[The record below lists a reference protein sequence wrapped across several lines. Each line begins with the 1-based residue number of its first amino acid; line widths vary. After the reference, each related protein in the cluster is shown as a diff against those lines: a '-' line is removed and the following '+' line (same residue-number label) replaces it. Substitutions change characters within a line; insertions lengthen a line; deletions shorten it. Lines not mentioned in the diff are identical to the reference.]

1 MTDPNNQDTP
11 VARQWRCVE
20 DGEERTGWKDI
31 DLGDLDGWARYA
43 DKHPGKVVIEYRSL
57 YSSDQFDR
65 MRERAERAEAE
76 RADEWRARREEE
88 ASRDTALAVAATF
101 RAERDELRA
110 VAIKAQAVLAMF
122 VAPDAIKQ
130 TTVINAYAAAVE
142 AETALRTLLTK
153 LQDTSH
159 E

>member
-1 MTDPNNQDTP
+1 MNDKLLPCPFCGGDAEFNDTSSTW
-11 VARQWRCVE
+11 VLCE
-20 DGEERTGWKDI
+20 DCGAEIQCQIERKDAAI
-31 DLGDLDGWARYA
+31 AWNRR
-43 DKHPGKVVIEYRSL
+43 VIA
-57 YSSDQFDR
+57 SDQLDR

-76 RADEWRARREEE
+76 RADEWRARREAE